1 MTRSEGAPR
10 SGGIGRALRHRNYRL
25 FFSGQL
31 VSLIGTWM
39 QSTAQAWLIYRLT
52 GSPVLLGL
60 VGFAGQIPVFIAAP
74 SGGALADRVRR
85 HRVLLGTQTASMLL
99 AFVLATLTLSG
110 VIQVWHVFVLAPLF
124 GLVNAFDIPA
134 RQSFISEIV
143 EREDLLNGIALNSSM
158 VNGARIVGPA
168 LAGVLIAAIGEG
180 WCFLANAVSYIA
192 VLSGLFAMR
201 DLPARRPKS
210 EASPLQQIAEGFR
223 FAHRTRPIRQLLG
236 LLGFVSL
243 MGMPYT
249 VLMPIFADRVVE
261 GGPRALGLLMGASG
275 AGALT
280 GALLLA
286 ARRSMRGLSRWIAL
300 ACALFGASLVA
311 FSFSRNLWLS
321 MALLYPAGLGMM
333 IQMSASNTLVQ
344 TMSPNAMRGRVM
356 ALYSMMFMGMAPFGA
371 LLSGTLAKHVGA
383 TWTVMAGGICCMLAA
398 VVFGLRLANFRQEAR
413 RIIVAMP
420 ALGGEPPEQSTGAR
434 PAA

>member
-1 MTRSEGAPR
+1 MPQPAR
-10 SGGIGRALRHRNYRL
+10 GIGRALRHRNYRL

-52 GSPVLLGL
+52 GSSVLLGL
-60 VGFAGQIPVFIAAP
+60 VGFSSQIPVFLVAP
-74 SGGALADRVRR
+74 FGGTLADRARR
-85 HRVLLGTQTASMLL
+85 HRVLLSTQSMSM
-99 AFVLATLTLSG
+99 VLALILAALTLSG
-110 VIQVWHVFVLAPLF
+110 VVEVWHVFVLAPLF

-134 RQSFISEIV
+134 RQSFITEIV
-143 EREDLLNGIALNSSM
+143 QREDLLNAVALNSSM

-168 LAGVLIAAIGEG
+168 LAGIIIAAVGEG
-180 WCFLANAVSYIA
+180 WCFLANGVSYIA
-192 VLSGLFAMR
+192 VLTGLLCMR
-201 DLPARRPKS
+201 NLPARRAKPS
-210 EASPLQQIAEGFR
+210 ASPLEQVLEGFR
-223 FAHRTRPIRQLLG
+223 FVHRTRPIRQLLL

-243 MGMPYT
+243 MGMSYT
-249 VLMPIFADRVVE
+249 VLMPIFADRIIA

-286 ARRSMRGLSRWIAL
+286 ARTSMRGLGRWIAL
-300 ACALFGASLVA
+300 ACALFGVSLVA
-311 FSFSRNLWLS
+311 FSFSRNLLLS

-344 TMSPNAMRGRVM
+344 TMSPDSMRGRVM

-371 LLSGTLAKHVGA
+371 LLAGSLAEHIGA
-383 TWTVMAGGICCMLAA
+383 TWTVMLGGTCCALAA
-398 VVFGLRLANFRQEAR
+398 LVFGLRLAEFREEAH

-420 ALGGEPPEQSTGAR
+420 AMGGDPPEQTTGAR

>member
-1 MTRSEGAPR
+1 
-10 SGGIGRALRHRNYRL
+10 
-25 FFSGQL
+25 
-31 VSLIGTWM
+31 M

-52 GSPVLLGL
+52 GSSLLLGL
-60 VGFAGQIPVFIAAP
+60 VGFCGQIPVFIAAP
-74 SGGALADRVRR
+74 IGGTLADRVRR
-85 HRVLLGTQTASMLL
+85 HRVLLGTQTASMVL
-99 AFVLATLTLSG
+99 AFALAVLTLSG
-110 VIQVWHVFVLAPLF
+110 AVQVWHVFVLAPLL

-143 EREDLLNGIALNSSM
+143 RREDLLNGIALNSSM

-168 LAGVLIAAIGEG
+168 LAGVVVAAVGEG
-180 WCFLANAVSYIA
+180 WCFLANGLSYIA
-192 VLSGLFAMR
+192 VLSGLLAMR
-201 DLPARRPKS
+201 DLPARRPKPQT
-210 EASPLQQIAEGFR
+210 SPLAQVLEGFQ

-243 MGMPYT
+243 MGMPYS
-249 VLMPIFADRVVE
+249 VLMPIFADRVLD
-261 GGPRALGLLMGASG
+261 GGPRTLGLLMGASG

-280 GALLLA
+280 GALILA
-286 ARRSMRGLSRWIAL
+286 ARRSMKGLSRWIAL
-300 ACALFGASLVA
+300 ACALFGVSLVA
-311 FSFSRNLWLS
+311 FSFSRHVLLS

-344 TMSPNAMRGRVM
+344 TMSPDSMRGRVM

-371 LLSGTLAKHVGA
+371 LLSGTLAAHIGA
-383 TWTVMAGGICCMLAA
+383 TWTVMAGGACCMLAA
-398 VVFGLRLANFRQEAR
+398 LVFGLRLNGFREEAR

-420 ALGGEPPEQSTGAR
+420 PVGGDPPDQTTGAR

>member
-1 MTRSEGAPR
+1 MNAAGAAR
-10 SGGIGRALRHRNYRL
+10 GGIGRALRHRNYRL

-52 GSPVLLGL
+52 GSSVLLGL
-60 VGFAGQIPVFIAAP
+60 VGFSSQIPVFIAAP
-74 SGGALADRVRR
+74 IGGMLADRVRR
-85 HRVLLGTQTASMLL
+85 HRVLLGTQTAAMLL
-99 AFVLATLTLSG
+99 AFALAVLTLSG
-110 VIQVWHVFVLAPLF
+110 AVQVWHVFVLAPLL

-143 EREDLLNGIALNSSM
+143 RREDLLNGIALNSSM

-168 LAGVLIAAIGEG
+168 LAGVVIAAVGEG
-180 WCFLANAVSYIA
+180 WCFLANGLSYIA
-192 VLSGLFAMR
+192 VLSGLLAMR
-201 DLPARRPKS
+201 DLPARRPKPQT
-210 EASPLQQIAEGFR
+210 SPLAQVAEGFQ

-243 MGMPYT
+243 MGMPYS
-249 VLMPIFADRVVE
+249 VLMPIFADRVVD

-280 GALLLA
+280 GALMLA
-286 ARRSMRGLSRWIAL
+286 ARRSMKGLSRWIAL

-311 FSFSRNLWLS
+311 FAFSRHILLS

-344 TMSPNAMRGRVM
+344 TMSPDNMRGRVM

-371 LLSGTLAKHVGA
+371 LLSGALAAHIGA
-383 TWTVMAGGICCMLAA
+383 TWTVMAGGVCCMLAA
-398 VVFGLRLANFRQEAR
+398 LVFGLRLSGFREEAR

-420 ALGGEPPEQSTGAR
+420 AIGGDPADQSTGAR

>member
-1 MTRSEGAPR
+1 
-10 SGGIGRALRHRNYRL
+10 
-25 FFSGQL
+25 
-31 VSLIGTWM
+31 
-39 QSTAQAWLIYRLT
+39 
-52 GSPVLLGL
+52 VLLGL
-60 VGFAGQIPVFIAAP
+60 VGFSSQIPVFIAAP
-74 SGGALADRVRR
+74 FGGALADRVRR
-85 HRVLLGTQTASMLL
+85 HRVLLVTQTASMVL

-143 EREDLLNGIALNSSM
+143 QREDLLNGIALNSSM

-168 LAGVLIAAIGEG
+168 LAGVLIAAVGEG
-180 WCFLANAVSYIA
+180 WCFLANALSYIA
-192 VLSGLFAMR
+192 VLSSLLSMR
-201 DLPARRPKS
+201 DLPARRPKPA
-210 EASPLQQIAEGFR
+210 ASPLQQIAEGFR
-223 FAHRTRPIRQLLG
+223 FAYRTRPIRQLLG

-286 ARRSMRGLSRWIAL
+286 ARRSMKGLSRWIAL
-300 ACALFGASLVA
+300 ACALFGVSLVA

-344 TMSPNAMRGRVM
+344 TMSPDAMRGRVM

-383 TWTVMAGGICCMLAA
+383 TWTVMMGGMCCMLAA
-398 VVFGLRLANFRQEAR
+398 LTFGLRLSNFRQEAR